1 MFSALSTVSLFR
13 ATSHQKTLPMEVVGS
28 RVPWPLDAPRAAD
41 ALLRGFAPQ
50 QWRKVASGAPLEAM
64 SPYLS
69 FNVRFNAVGTFA
81 MEISKIAEATDDQ
94 GRQVLVYQVQPEAWW
109 PQAVKQYVTFCFREI
124 PAAPLILSWHFEVD
138 DVLFQG
144 AAYSLAGNI
153 VDRVA
158 YGLPEGA
165 EIMMEELLRSVKLSA
180 LANGLIESYN
190 RDVRMFLEGSSL
202 ELPHQGILWSHSAS
216 FAAPRRRIRGK
227 TDFSRWRFARWI
239 EALIA
244 RRAVLGTD
252 PASFFEA

>member
-1 MFSALSTVSLFR
+1 
-13 ATSHQKTLPMEVVGS
+13 MEVVGS
-28 RVPWPLDAPRAAD
+28 RVPWPLDTLLTAD
-41 ALLRGFAPQ
+41 ALLREFAPQ

-64 SPYLS
+64 SPYMS
-69 FNVRFNAVGTFA
+69 FNVRFSTMGTFA

-109 PQAVKQYVTFCFREI
+109 PQVVKQYVTFCFREI
-124 PAAPLILSWHFEVD
+124 PAAPLILNWHFEVD
-138 DVLFQG
+138 DLLFQG

-158 YGLPEGA
+158 YGLPSGSV
-165 EIMMEELLRSVKLSA
+165 ITLEELLRSVKQSA

-190 RDVRMFLEGSSL
+190 QDVRMFLEGSSL

-216 FAAPRRRIRGK
+216 FAAPRYRIRGK
-227 TDFSRWRFARWI
+227 TDLSRWRFARWI